1 EFSNSN
7 PSSSTAGIGFL
18 GRVKALVSK
27 PVEIVQEAM
36 ENRRRQRSTSS
47 LNSNTDL
54 NDKPI
59 VDDEQKLFSSSP
71 STLPAQQHFHSAY
84 DLN

>member
-1 EFSNSN
+1 TTTTDDNDFEFSNSN

-36 ENRRRQRSTSS
+36 ENRR
-47 LNSNTDL
+47 
-54 NDKPI
+54 
-59 VDDEQKLFSSSP
+59 
-71 STLPAQQHFHSAY
+71 
-84 DLN
+84 